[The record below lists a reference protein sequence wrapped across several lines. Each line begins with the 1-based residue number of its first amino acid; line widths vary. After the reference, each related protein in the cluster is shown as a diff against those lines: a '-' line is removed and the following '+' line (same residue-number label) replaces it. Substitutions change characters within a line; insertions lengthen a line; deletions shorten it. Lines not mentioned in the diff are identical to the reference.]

1 MTERQEGVKKP
12 GKPAAHRLQGNQR
25 QRCRNGGVARNRLRS
40 VVVLPLKTFLRS
52 ITLDVLG
59 HGVPG
64 ASVQACRG
72 MLQHH
77 HK

>member
-1 MTERQEGVKKP
+1 
-12 GKPAAHRLQGNQR
+12 L
-25 QRCRNGGVARNRLRS
+25 
-40 VVVLPLKTFLRS
+40 VLPLKTFLRS

-59 HGVPG
+59 HRVPG
-64 ASVQACRG
+64 ASVLACRG